1 MLRQNK
7 DSRQGKGNKN
17 DGNIRIDTGSGN
29 RLIRQI
35 SPTGQENKEESTC
48 KGRFGKAFRSGKQ
61 LSQALPAPGNRGKE
75 TAAKIM
81 ATLGS
86 IQYPVR
92 KPN

>member
-48 KGRFGKAFRSGKQ
+48 
-61 LSQALPAPGNRGKE
+61 
-75 TAAKIM
+75 
-81 ATLGS
+81 
-86 IQYPVR
+86 
-92 KPN
+92 